1 MTSSSCPRPP
11 VPWAGGPFRSLSC
24 RPGGGWGPSG
34 EGAGGSLHLH
44 FPQRPAL
51 CIAQPPPVPTPCPQG
66 PGRRRHYLSPRSCQ
80 LRDRSHGQPLRGDRR
95 SCVRLELAVGSGGA
109 PFTSDSSC
117 CSQPED
123 RGAGGVCSPGPL
135 AQGCSQT
142 LSTVTLWGGACT
154 TRENGGQ
161 RSKLTYS
168 GSQAVGGGVRLHL
181 SLPGDD
187 GRPNHLLKHHPRA
200 SG

>member
-1 MTSSSCPRPP
+1 MQPWTACPGVLSDTLHSDP
-11 VPWAGGPFRSLSC
+11 V
-24 RPGGGWGPSG
+24 
-34 EGAGGSLHLH
+34 
-44 FPQRPAL
+44 
-51 CIAQPPPVPTPCPQG
+51 
-66 PGRRRHYLSPRSCQ
+66 
-80 LRDRSHGQPLRGDRR
+80 
-95 SCVRLELAVGSGGA
+95 
-109 PFTSDSSC
+109 
-117 CSQPED
+117 
-123 RGAGGVCSPGPL
+123 
-135 AQGCSQT
+135 
-142 LSTVTLWGGACT
+142 GGACT

>member
-1 MTSSSCPRPP
+1 MGKGLGAHCTFISPKGLLSASPSPLLCPHHAHRGQADADTISAPGAASCGT
-11 VPWAGGPFRSLSC
+11 AATAS
-24 RPGGGWGPSG
+24 
-34 EGAGGSLHLH
+34 
-44 FPQRPAL
+44 
-51 CIAQPPPVPTPCPQG
+51 
-66 PGRRRHYLSPRSCQ
+66 
-80 LRDRSHGQPLRGDRR
+80 PLRGDRR

-187 GRPNHLLKHHPRA
+187 GRPNHLLKHHLRA